1 MPSDVIN
8 NLFDVSGKTALVTGG
23 TSGIGLMIARGLFD
37 AGASVYVVARNA
49 DPGSDATADPSRTGH
64 WRMLRGD
71 LSTHEGICAIAAT
84 FASQEKRLDILVNNA
99 GLSESEP
106 IDVYREETWDRALD
120 LNLKAVFFLTQKLL
134 PLLRR
139 TGTAEN
145 PARVI
150 NIGSGHGLRVSKFEH
165 FGYSASKAGV
175 HHLTRALAQR
185 LAPEN
190 INVNAIAPG
199 VFRTD
204 LNKELLDN
212 SERGRE
218 LLTRTPMRRFGHA
231 DELVGAAVLLASD
244 AASFI
249 TGQCIAVDG
258 GFLASGV
265 NAGIPT

>member
-1 MPSDVIN
+1 MPSDVID

-23 TSGIGLMIARGLFD
+23 TSGIGLMIARGLLD
-37 AGASVYVVARNA
+37 AGARVYVVSRNA

-64 WRMLRGD
+64 WRAMRGD
-71 LSTHEGICAIAAT
+71 LSTHEGLCAIAGT
-84 FASQEKRLDILVNNA
+84 FASQETRLDILVNNA
-99 GLSESEP
+99 GLSESEQ

-139 TGTAEN
+139 AGSAEN

-150 NIGSGHGLRVSKFEH
+150 NIGSGHGLRVSNFDH

-199 VFRTD
+199 VFRSRLTKD
-204 LNKELLDN
+204 FSKELV
-212 SERGRE
+212 SQITAGIPRGR
-218 LLTRTPMRRFGHA
+218 FGT
-231 DELVGAAVLLASD
+231 DQDIVGAVIYLSSRAGAYVTSSVLS
-244 AASFI
+244 
-249 TGQCIAVDG
+249 VDG
-258 GFLASGV
+258 GW
-265 NAGIPT
+265 AGIS

>member
-37 AGASVYVVARNA
+37 AGASVYVVGRNA

-99 GLSESEP
+99 GLSESEQ

-199 VFRTD
+199 VFQSRLTKD
-204 LNKELLDN
+204 FSKELV
-212 SERGRE
+212 SQIIEGIPRGR
-218 LLTRTPMRRFGHA
+218 FGT
-231 DELVGAAVLLASD
+231 DQDIVGAVIYLTSRAGAYVTSSVLS
-244 AASFI
+244 
-249 TGQCIAVDG
+249 VDG
-258 GFLASGV
+258 GW
-265 NAGIPT
+265 AGIS

>member
-37 AGASVYVVARNA
+37 AGASVYVVGRTA

-99 GLSESEP
+99 GLSESEQ

-199 VFRTD
+199 VFQSRLTKD
-204 LNKELLDN
+204 FSKELV
-212 SERGRE
+212 SQIIEGIPRGRFV
-218 LLTRTPMRRFGHA
+218 T
-231 DELVGAAVLLASD
+231 DQDIVGAVIYLTSRAGAYVTSSVLS
-244 AASFI
+244 
-249 TGQCIAVDG
+249 VDG
-258 GFLASGV
+258 GW
-265 NAGIPT
+265 AGIS

>member
-23 TSGIGLMIARGLFD
+23 TSGIGLMIARGLLD
-37 AGASVYVVARNA
+37 AGATVYVVARNA
-49 DPGSDATADPSRTGH
+49 DPGSDATAGPSRTGH
-64 WRMLRGD
+64 WRTLRGD

-99 GLSESEP
+99 GLSESEQ

-150 NIGSGHGLRVSKFEH
+150 NIGSGHGLRVSKFDH

-199 VFRTD
+199 VFQSRLTKD
-204 LNKELLDN
+204 FSKELA
-212 SERGRE
+212 SQITEGIPRGR
-218 LLTRTPMRRFGHA
+218 FGT
-231 DELVGAAVLLASD
+231 DQDIVGAVIYLTSRAGAYVTSSVLS
-244 AASFI
+244 
-249 TGQCIAVDG
+249 VDG
-258 GFLASGV
+258 GW
-265 NAGIPT
+265 AGIS